1 MKTIKQVSKSLD
13 IAPKTIRYYEDVG
26 LLSPISRG
34 VNGYRYFM
42 PENIEELRLI
52 KGARIAGFSIEE
64 SKELMALFK
73 DSTRKSK
80 DVKALTL
87 EKTSQLRKKISVLN
101 DMLIMLENLSAS
113 CPGDEKSDCAILD
126 GLTKN

>member
-1 MKTIKQVSKSLD
+1 
-13 IAPKTIRYYEDVG
+13 
-26 LLSPISRG
+26 
-34 VNGYRYFM
+34 
-42 PENIEELRLI
+42 
-52 KGARIAGFSIEE
+52 
-64 SKELMALFK
+64 MALFK